1 MKRITTILG
10 AFFIASVVLISCS
23 DSGWSQK
30 EKDTFMDTCVIPG
43 VSSKAYCS
51 CMLKKIEK
59 KYPDP
64 EKYTINMEEMT
75 KWASEC
81 PSPQ

>member
-10 AFFIASVVLISCS
+10 AFFIASLVLTSCS

-30 EKDTFMDTCVIPG
+30 EKDAFMGTCVVPG
-43 VSSKAYCS
+43 VSSKSYCS

-64 EKYTINMEEMT
+64 EDAKKLDMEWMMEE
-75 KWASEC
+75 AGDCLE
-81 PSPQ
+81 